1 MTTDVL
7 GASVKRVE
15 DPRFITGNGNYLDDI
30 KLASMTHMAILRS
43 PYAHANIRSID
54 TSVAKTMPGVVAVFV
69 GADIPYNPLPMAW
82 PAGGSAGI
90 QNNVNTPRILATDS
104 VKWTGEGVAA
114 VVAETPE
121 QAVDALDAIVVDW
134 EPLPAVVDAEKA
146 IQPGA
151 PQLHENAPN
160 NIVFEWSVGDKAG
173 TDAAVDGAEVVVRQR
188 IVNQRL
194 IPNPMETRGDI
205 GWYNPG
211 TDEYT
216 VWMSSQ
222 TPHIQRLL
230 LTAFVTGIPEHK
242 VRCISPDVGGAFGTK
257 IFCYADMALCMF
269 ASKAIGGRPVKW
281 TESRRENYQSTIHGR
296 DHITYLEIAGKRD
309 GEITGLRVK
318 TLANLGGRLSTIGPG
333 IPTTLY
339 ARVLS
344 GCYKFPNVYAEV
356 TGVYTNTTFVDAY
369 RGAGRPE
376 ATYVVE
382 RAMDLFAAEIG
393 MDRAEL
399 RRRNFIAPDKFPYEN
414 PSGLG
419 TASGGA
425 KIYIDSGNYEP
436 AMDKALATAGYA
448 GIDKAKADARKRG
461 KYLGIGLST
470 YIEVCGVAPS
480 KWIGAVGEGWG
491 AAMWESSNI
500 KMHLTGKTVVTM
512 GTQPQGQGHETT
524 YAQVVGHELGI
535 PMEDIV
541 VQHSDTQGTP
551 FGYGSYGS
559 RTSSVGMTAA
569 IKAAGK
575 IREKAR
581 RMAAHMLEASVDDIE
596 VDGARYFVK
605 GSPDRVKTIQEIAF
619 AIDLAFDPPEGMEP
633 YLDETAYYDTPNC
646 TVAVRDAHRHRRD
659 RRGDRLGR
667 ARPLRRG
674 RRCRQ
679 EDQPDDR
686 RWAAPRRHRPGR
698 RPGALGGRHLRRPG
712 PAPHRLDARLRDAPG
727 VVLPEHRARRDRD
740 AVAGEP
746 DRGQGCR
753 RGRRDRQ
760 HRRGVERR
768 HRRPRSARHQTSRH
782 AVHGPDRLARDPGC
796 EGRPG
801 VIPAAFSYER
811 PSSVADALQI
821 LSDAGGGAKVLAGG
835 QSLLP
840 LLKLRLASAET
851 LVDIGRLS
859 ELKSFG
865 PTADGG
871 YEIGAL
877 ATYADMLGATKLDWV
892 AEAIEQIGDVQVRNR
907 GTVAGSMAHCD
918 PCLGRAGHQPR
929 ARLLGRHPLE
939 ARGARRAPR

>member
-7 GASVKRVE
+7 GAPIKRVE
-15 DPRFITGNGNYLDDI
+15 DPRFITGNGRYIDDI
-30 KLASMTHMAILRS
+30 KLPSMAHIAILRS
-43 PYAHANIRSID
+43 PYAHANIRSIS
-54 TSVAKTMPGVVAVFV
+54 TSAAAAMPGVIKVIV

-82 PAGGSAGI
+82 PAGGSAGL
-90 QNNVNTPRILATDS
+90 QNNVNTPRILATED

-121 QAVDALDAIVVDW
+121 QAVDAIAAIDVDY

-146 IQPGA
+146 TQPGA

-160 NIVFEWSVGDKAG
+160 NVVFTWTVGDKDG
-173 TDAAVDGAEVVVRQR
+173 TDQAIAGAEVVVRQR

-194 IPNPMETRGDI
+194 IPNSIETRGDI

-242 VRCISPDVGGAFGTK
+242 VRCISPDIGGAFGSR
-257 IFCYADMALCMF
+257 IYCYADMALCMF

-281 TESRRENYQSTIHGR
+281 IEGRRESYQSTTHGR
-296 DHITYLEIAGKRD
+296 DHITYLEIAGTRD

-318 TLANLGGRLSTIGPG
+318 TYANLGGRLSTIGPG
-333 IPTTLY
+333 VPTTLY
-339 ARVLS
+339 GRVLS
-344 GCYKFPNVYAEV
+344 GCYKIPNVFCEV

-393 MDRAEL
+393 MDRAAI
-399 RRRNFIAPDKFPYEN
+399 RRKNFIPPDRFPYEN

-436 AMDKALATAGYA
+436 ALNKALTTVGYY
-448 GIDKAKADARKRG
+448 DMEKAKAAAKSRG
-461 KYLGIGLST
+461 KLLGVGLST

-500 KMHLTGKTVVTM
+500 KVHLTGKVVVTM

-524 YAQVVGHELGI
+524 YAQIVSHELGI

-551 FGYGSYGS
+551 FGYGTYGS
-559 RTSSVGMTAA
+559 RTSSVGSTAA

-581 RMAAHMLEASVDDIE
+581 RYAAHMLEASPDDIE
-596 VDGARYFVK
+596 VEGAEYRVK
-605 GSPDRVKTIQEIAF
+605 GSPDKKKTIQEIAF
-619 AIDLAFDPPEGMEP
+619 ALDLAFDAPEGMEP
-633 YLDETAYYDTPNC
+633 YLDETAYHDTPNC
-646 TVAVRDAHRHRRD
+646 TWPFGTHIAVVEIDEATGEVDLIRFVAVDDVGNKINPLIVDGQLHGGIAQGVGQALWEGAVYGEDGQLLTGTMLDYALPRASRLPSFELDETVTPSPVNPIGVKGVGEAGTIASTAAVANAVIDALSP
-659 RRGDRLGR
+659 LGI
-667 ARPLRRG
+667 
-674 RRCRQ
+674 
-679 EDQPDDR
+679 
-686 RWAAPRRHRPGR
+686 
-698 RPGALGGRHLRRPG
+698 RHLDMPYT
-712 PAPHRLDARLRDAPG
+712 P
-727 VVLPEHRARRDRD
+727 
-740 AVAGEP
+740 
-746 DRGQGCR
+746 
-753 RGRRDRQ
+753 
-760 HRRGVERR
+760 
-768 HRRPRSARHQTSRH
+768 
-782 AVHGPDRLARDPGC
+782 
-796 EGRPG
+796 
-801 VIPAAFSYER
+801 
-811 PSSVADALQI
+811 
-821 LSDAGGGAKVLAGG
+821 AKVWHAIQTAKGG
-835 QSLLP
+835 Q
-840 LLKLRLASAET
+840 A
-851 LVDIGRLS
+851 
-859 ELKSFG
+859 
-865 PTADGG
+865 
-871 YEIGAL
+871 
-877 ATYADMLGATKLDWV
+877 
-892 AEAIEQIGDVQVRNR
+892 
-907 GTVAGSMAHCD
+907 
-918 PCLGRAGHQPR
+918 
-929 ARLLGRHPLE
+929 
-939 ARGARRAPR
+939 